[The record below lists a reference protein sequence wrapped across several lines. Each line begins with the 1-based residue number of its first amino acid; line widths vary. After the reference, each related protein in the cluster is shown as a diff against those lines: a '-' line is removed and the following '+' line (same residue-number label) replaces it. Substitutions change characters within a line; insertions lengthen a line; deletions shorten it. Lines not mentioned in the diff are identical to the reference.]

1 MNSGAKQSMT
11 RVVFS
16 VPPHAV
22 QTAPAERAML
32 SAAGTSS
39 TGTKSV
45 KYGRLSRIQR
55 LARSLQCARNCCI
68 VSDDFILRLAIS
80 EVA

>member
-1 MNSGAKQSMT
+1 MWC
-11 RVVFS
+11 FL
-16 VPPHAV
+16 PPHAV
-22 QTAPAERAML
+22 QTAPAELAML
-32 SAAGTSS
+32 SPPDIFHGA
-39 TGTKSV
+39 KSV